1 MVLISIRNKYQNSNY
16 LLLVTIII
24 GIFIIA
30 SLLDQTSILFNFGK
44 VNTNN
49 EQQQSSTTIMS
60 ADVREEISRKIV
72 VVTTTYYPDI
82 SDIRFNLAIDLCKL
96 ANTNKIHLIIV
107 DDSPNHNQVA
117 TKFLQTG
124 GYIHLYQQDKEKFI
138 GKGGALRQSIAMAA
152 TLIRENNNDRG
163 DALNNAVICFTEP
176 EKVDLLNHV
185 HLIAKPILDGEVD
198 VVIPKRND
206 ELFKQTYPIEQYH
219 SESFGNY
226 HFNLLAN
233 QLPAKGFQL
242 EGAKS
247 IDWLFGPFALKASLS
262 RSWLTYLGTSWDA
275 QIIPYVRGVRD
286 NNWRITSV
294 VVDFRH
300 PKVMKEQEEGSSAF
314 TKKRLMQ
321 LNLLFD
327 LLGDKELT
335 IVDTSTK

>member
-1 MVLISIRNKYQNSNY
+1 
-16 LLLVTIII
+16 LLLATIII
-24 GIFIIA
+24 GVFIIT
-30 SLLDQTSILFNFGK
+30 SLLIDQTSILFNFGK
-44 VNTNN
+44 VDHN
-49 EQQQSSTTIMS
+49 EQQQQSISTIMS
-60 ADVREEISRKIV
+60 AEVREEISQKIV

-96 ANTNKIHLIIV
+96 ANKNNIHLIIV

-117 TKFLQTG
+117 TQFLQTG
-124 GYIHLYQQDKEKFI
+124 GYIHVYQQDKEKFI
-138 GKGGALRQSIAMAA
+138 GKGGALRQSIAMAV
-152 TLIRENNNDRG
+152 TLLRENNNDRG
-163 DALNNAVICFTEP
+163 DALNKSVICFTEP
-176 EKVDLLNHV
+176 EKVDLLNHI
-185 HLIAKPILDGEVD
+185 HLIAKPILDGETD

-226 HFNLLAN
+226 HFNLLAK
-233 QLPAKGFQL
+233 QLPAKGFQS

-262 RSWLTYLGTSWDA
+262 RSWLMYEGSSWDA

-294 VVDFRH
+294 IVDFKH

-314 TKKRLMQ
+314 TKKRLLQ

-335 IVDTSTK
+335 IDDTSTK